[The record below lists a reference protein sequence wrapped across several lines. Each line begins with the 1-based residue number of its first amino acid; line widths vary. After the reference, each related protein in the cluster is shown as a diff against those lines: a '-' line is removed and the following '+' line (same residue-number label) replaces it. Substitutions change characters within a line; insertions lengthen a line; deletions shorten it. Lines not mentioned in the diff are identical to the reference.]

1 MFLIRP
7 HCSVWYGMSLVAK
20 FRCVY
25 YLTSPLPTAGQF
37 VLVVVGVALVCIL
50 GVAGLGYCLHPPP
63 GGRGACLGAR

>member
-1 MFLIRP
+1 MPSF
-7 HCSVWYGMSLVAK
+7 SLATS
-20 FRCVY
+20 
-25 YLTSPLPTAGQF
+25 YLTTNTNLLLPTAGQF

>member
-1 MFLIRP
+1 MITNLQLDLRFKL
-7 HCSVWYGMSLVAK
+7 
-20 FRCVY
+20 Y

>member
-1 MFLIRP
+1 MHKI
-7 HCSVWYGMSLVAK
+7 WYYVFMPSSSLATP
-20 FRCVY
+20 
-25 YLTSPLPTAGQF
+25 YLTTNLLLSTAGQF

>member
-1 MFLIRP
+1 MVLCIYALLLSGNILPNR
-7 HCSVWYGMSLVAK
+7 
-20 FRCVY
+20 
-25 YLTSPLPTAGQF
+25 PLPTAGQF